1 MMMEGMTAID
11 SVSVGKL
18 LHHLPEWIRSDL
30 GAKDPNLRT
39 RAEEALAAMIMSQLR
54 EDALRQASG
63 SQS

>member
-11 SVSVGKL
+11 SASLGKL

-39 RAEEALAAMIMSQLR
+39 RAEEALAAMIMAELR
-54 EDALRQASG
+54 EDAIPAPFG